1 MSKES
6 WLNTPFVNLDL
17 LWELEDL
24 PIDDRLDDDRDGS
37 KSSNDDDDILNVK
50 VLNFVP
56 SPLDEDI
63 KDEEFEFSIK
73 LATNK
78 TRTSI
83 QRSRFKSL
91 PYVSGASPYKR
102 GKKFKYGL
110 FQISRALSEI
120 DG

>member
-56 SPLDEDI
+56 SPLDEI
-63 KDEEFEFSIK
+63 ISAVAEYCTMMMK
-73 LATNK
+73 
-78 TRTSI
+78 
-83 QRSRFKSL
+83 RSR
-91 PYVSGASPYKR
+91 SPLR
-102 GKKFKYGL
+102 W
-110 FQISRALSEI
+110 
-120 DG
+120 